1 MRKIVFIL
9 SLFLVVSV
17 IITNAQCSGNKS
29 VQTFKKSKV
38 GIIISSN
45 DAETVWNALRI
56 ANYSKSEGDTV
67 TIFLLGKG
75 VEAPNI
81 DSKNFTVKEELDTY
95 VKSGGKVLACST
107 CLSMRN
113 VKEPKMCTVST
124 LSDLYSLIKTNDKV
138 LSF

>member
-1 MRKIVFIL
+1 MRKIIFIIAL
-9 SLFLVVSV
+9 LMILPV
-17 IITNAQCSGNKS
+17 IIVNAQCGGNKS
-29 VQTFKKSKV
+29 VQTFKKNKI

-56 ANYSKSEGDTV
+56 ANYSKSEGDTI

-81 DSKNFTVKEELDTY
+81 DSKNFTVKEEMDTY
-95 VKSGGKVLACST
+95 VKSGGKLLACST

-113 VKEPKMCTVST
+113 AKEPKMCTVST
-124 LSDLYSLIKTNDKV
+124 LS
-138 LSF
+138 